1 MHRALG
7 LPLVV
12 AALST
17 SIVSPSML
25 PGQIVASE
33 RAMVAQTVDGTRLT
47 VDYSRPRAR
56 GRTNIYGGMEKWGTT
71 WTPGADDATTLEVS
85 KPVEVLGLHVPAGR
99 YSVWF
104 VLREHEPWTF
114 VLDPR
119 DTLFHTDHPDS
130 TALQLRAPVRP
141 HDTPHTEALTFD
153 FPDVTT
159 TGATLRFRWGS
170 KGVDL
175 PITVPPTLPLTISA
189 EEAAPFL
196 GEYEF
201 VWTATSD
208 APPPSRFTVVRRGD
222 QLFGV
227 WDPPPYGSLREMQLL
242 ANGPDRFAYGW
253 FRDGA
258 LWATNPELNL
268 VFERVEGQVRG
279 FTYGTADEVFA
290 RGRRR

>member
-1 MHRALG
+1 MYRVFG
-7 LPLVV
+7 LSLVAV
-12 AALST
+12 TLST
-17 SIVSPSML
+17 SILSPSTL
-25 PGQIVASE
+25 PAQIVASE

-56 GRTNIYGGMEKWGTT
+56 GRTNIYGGMERWGTT

-85 KPVEVLGLHVPAGR
+85 KPVEVLGLRVPAGR
-99 YSVWF
+99 YSMWF

-130 TALQLRAPVRP
+130 TAQQLRAPVRP
-141 HDTPHTEALTFD
+141 YDTPHTEALTFD

-159 TGATLRFRWGS
+159 TGATLRFRWGTR
-170 KGVDL
+170 GVDL

-196 GEYEF
+196 GEYDF
-201 VWTATSD
+201 VWTDTSD
-208 APPPSRFTVVRRGD
+208 APAPSRFTVVRRGD

-242 ANGPDRFAYGW
+242 MNGPDRFAYGW

-268 VFERVEGQVRG
+268 MFERVDGQVRS